1 MFRCHD
7 YGSVQNGW
15 DEGVIN
21 RVVILIIDSTILVIM
36 VNVLIAKSGEFK
48 PASADGRFE
57 EGGEGD
63 REIIFRFGLV
73 WCRHLG
79 DCSTV

>member
-1 MFRCHD
+1 MFGCHD

-15 DEGVIN
+15 NEGIIN
-21 RVVILIIDSTILVIM
+21 GVVIGTTVM

-48 PASADGRFE
+48 PASTYGRFE

-63 REIIFRFGLV
+63 REIIIRVELV
-73 WCRHLG
+73 RR
-79 DCSTV
+79 